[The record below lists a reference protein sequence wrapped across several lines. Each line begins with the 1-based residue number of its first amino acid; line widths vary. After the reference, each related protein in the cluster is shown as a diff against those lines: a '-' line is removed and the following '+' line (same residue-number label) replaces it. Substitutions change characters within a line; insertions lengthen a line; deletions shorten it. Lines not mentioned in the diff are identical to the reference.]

1 MSSASLLNQEPRNVT
16 FSLPGDQYPI
26 GPLTGHTL
34 VLYPQTHQVVWTRPR
49 TNKPVDLVGI
59 HFKGRRCHGCMK
71 CTDTRPPRGHVTE
84 VYHLRHFYNYYL
96 KHYVPVGVYAAPT
109 TSTILTYFHDV
120 VTPGPP
126 EEAPSPVGTGKE
138 QTLEARFIRL
148 VADARKALDE
158 AEAIFLDMEAAATKM
173 ARPPIRYR

>member
-96 KHYVPVGVYAAPT
+96 KHYVPLTVYAT
-109 TSTILTYFHDV
+109 HTGHSTSTLLTYFHDIV
-120 VTPGPP
+120 AP
-126 EEAPSPVGTGKE
+126 EAPPVDVGAE
-138 QTLEARFIRL
+138 LEARFIRL

-158 AEAIFLDMEAAATKM
+158 AESIFLDMGAATTKM